1 MATIP
6 ALSYAQSEESFIQQ
20 LLNAPLPETV
30 DLFEAADSC
39 TTVVCVLVE
48 TLDINTRKALCERL
62 LHSLN
67 QLRDLCDKDLPPH
80 LIEQLIAGEKIS
92 SNVPDLWQETA
103 TMVDYAQALTQAV
116 EGGKLPSKVEKKL
129 TGLLHDMVWLL
140 ADFVKEPYIT
150 AH

>member
-116 EGGKLPSKVEKKL
+116 EGGKLPAKVEKEL

-150 AH
+150 TH

>member
-103 TMVDYAQALTQAV
+103 TMVSYAQALTQAV
-116 EGGKLPSKVEKKL
+116 EGGKLPSKVEKEL

>member
-1 MATIP
+1 MTALPT
-6 ALSYAQSEESFIQQ
+6 LSYAQSEANFVQQ
-20 LLNAPLPETV
+20 LLSSPLTATV

-39 TTVVCVLVE
+39 TAVVCILVE
-48 TLDINTRKALCERL
+48 THDITTRKALCVRL

-67 QLRDLCDKDLPPH
+67 QVRELCDKDLPPH

-116 EGGKLPSKVEKKL
+116 QSGKLPTKVEKEL

>member
-1 MATIP
+1 M
-6 ALSYAQSEESFIQQ
+6 
-20 LLNAPLPETV
+20 PETV

-116 EGGKLPSKVEKKL
+116 EGGKLPSKVEKEL

>member
-116 EGGKLPSKVEKKL
+116 EGGKLPSKVEKEL